1 MSTDPTCNSLKQPLL
16 ADDPDDT
23 AAPLPGHDDEDHAR
37 SIPLP
42 PSPTKPTPTVS
53 SPVAPI
59 PASVRTSSAMA
70 SHAHTAAP
78 QGRSRP
84 RTVQPRPDPPL
95 LARGFSAATAATV
108 HFSVDTPEP
117 PALFRADGSESGGSR
132 PGRSMRRRQ
141 QRPHSFSVSRSP
153 PPVSASVLPSRPGIR
168 RQLSLL
174 SQSPSRATNER
185 PRSMLLPLALTRSL
199 SVDRSQSVMPS
210 ARTVRVPPPSNN
222 APPGRP
228 WPLTLSYD
236 CDLDAPP
243 EDLETVVVD
252 SAAASNSF
260 RQTITTHPGSP
271 TLPFPATPP
280 PPSDAPIPLTRL
292 QTDRTAIP
300 DPPRSPTLTERQ
312 AMGVGRA
319 LNDKMHLFLSTQRT
333 QYQSKLVTMRSPR
346 FLLRALQLAGGIA
359 ALVCLYSATF
369 VVNFT
374 STSIGISGINLASLT
389 AVSSVVLSV
398 TAIFILLLPSWVGVA
413 PARER
418 SVSPVEIVLDGIY
431 AVLWI
436 SAAAIQAAYG
446 TCPQLLFRSSSVT
459 PEADLFAHLSET
471 QRAQLSD
478 LSCVPWNLSWAVGLA
493 VGVLYLVTCTIGFRI
508 WWKSPKASRHAFL
521 LM

>member
-1 MSTDPTCNSLKQPLL
+1 MTDPSCNNLKQPLL
-16 ADDPDDT
+16 AADPDDV
-23 AAPLPGHDDEDHAR
+23 ALPGHDGEDRAR

-42 PSPTKPTPTVS
+42 PSPTKSGSALS

-59 PASVRTSSAMA
+59 PASVRTASSPTT
-70 SHAHTAAP
+70 SHAATAAP
-78 QGRSRP
+78 RGRSRP
-84 RTVQPRPDPPL
+84 RSAHPRPDPPL
-95 LARGFSAATAATV
+95 LARGSSAATAATV
-108 HFSVDTPEP
+108 HFAVGTPEP
-117 PALFRADGSESGGSR
+117 PALFRADGSESGGNR

-174 SQSPSRATNER
+174 SQSPSRATSER

-199 SVDRSQSVMPS
+199 SVDRSQSATPS
-210 ARTVRVPPPSNN
+210 TTRTVRVPPPSNN

-228 WPLTLSYD
+228 WPLTLSFD

-252 SAAASNSF
+252 SAAASNSI

-271 TLPFPATPP
+271 TLPFTATPP
-280 PPSDAPIPLTRL
+280 PPTDVPIPLTRL

-333 QYQSKLVTMRSPR
+333 QYQSKLVTMRSSR

-398 TAIFILLLPSWVGVA
+398 TALFILLLPSWVGVA
-413 PARER
+413 PAREHCI
-418 SVSPVEIVLDGIY
+418 SPVEIVLDGIY

-436 SAAAIQAAYG
+436 SAAAIQGAYG

-478 LSCVPWNLSWAVGLA
+478 LSCVPWNVSWAVGLA
-493 VGVLYLVTCTIGFRI
+493 VGVLYLVTCTNGFRK
-508 WWKSPKASRHAFL
+508 WWRLPKASRHAFL

>member
-1 MSTDPTCNSLKQPLL
+1 MTNPSCNNPKQPLL
-16 ADDPDDT
+16 AGDPGG
-23 AAPLPGHDDEDHAR
+23 AVPGHDDEDRAC

-42 PSPTKPTPTVS
+42 PSPIKSTSALS
-53 SPVAPI
+53 SPAAPI
-59 PASVRTSSAMA
+59 PASVRTTSSPTT

-78 QGRSRP
+78 RGRSRP
-84 RTVQPRPDPPL
+84 RTAQPRSDPPL
-95 LARGFSAATAATV
+95 LGRGSSAATAATV
-108 HFSVDTPEP
+108 HFSVNTPEP
-117 PALFRADGSESGGSR
+117 PALFRAEGSESRENR

-174 SQSPSRATNER
+174 SQSPSRATTEQ

-228 WPLTLSYD
+228 WPLTLSFD
-236 CDLDAPP
+236 CDLDAPL

-252 SAAASNSF
+252 GAAASNSI
-260 RQTITTHPGSP
+260 RQTITTHSGSP
-271 TLPFPATPP
+271 TLPFAATPP
-280 PPSDAPIPLTRL
+280 PPPPDAPIPLTRL

-333 QYQSKLVTMRSPR
+333 QYQSKLVTMQSPR

-398 TAIFILLLPSWVGVA
+398 TAIFILLLPTWVGVA

-431 AVLWI
+431 AALWI
-436 SAAAIQAAYG
+436 AAAAIQAAYG

-459 PEADLFAHLSET
+459 PEANLFAHLSET

-478 LSCVPWNLSWAVGLA
+478 LSCVPWNVSWAVGLA
-493 VGVLYLVTCTIGFRI
+493 VGVLYLVTCTNGFRT